1 MTKIENERELEKR
14 LQQRYMSQGMDFPT
28 ALHKASDGVW
38 KLRQKNIQKSIFFR
52 KYTNMITFCKDS
64 ANILFCDQTT
74 ISVV

>member
-38 KLRQKNIQKSIFFR
+38 KLRQKNIQRVFSSENTR
-52 KYTNMITFCKDS
+52 T
-64 ANILFCDQTT
+64 
-74 ISVV
+74 